1 MWLDTS
7 FLRYF
12 RLCVDHP
19 KTKLIYYIHI
29 QSKISYFREFL
40 YYNGKKIRKTE
51 NSAIQGA
58 KESGRQ
64 LKIPRAEAEC
74 APSEQFVQGRGVNAP
89 ASARVK
95 GAKGYGVAVPKQSGT
110 AVVRLCILCIL

>member
-1 MWLDTS
+1 MRHYRFDLKI
-7 FLRYF
+7 LRCLHGSLLYGGILRRCF
-12 RLCVDHP
+12 QTLALHRN
-19 KTKLIYYIHI
+19 
-29 QSKISYFREFL
+29 L